1 MKLLRWAVAGAA
13 SASVY
18 VVYRYSIGKKAKGE
32 DVFTSPDDG
41 AAKLDDARA
50 RAKAKAAPAKSKPA
64 PAKPAS
70 AKPAGAKPKAASA
83 KSNDTSKS

>member
-32 DVFTSPDDG
+32 DVFTSPDDTV
-41 AAKLDDARA
+41 AKLDDARK
-50 RAKAKAAPAKSKPA
+50 AKAKAAPAKAA
-64 PAKPAS
+64 PAKPKTPA
-70 AKPAGAKPKAASA
+70 AKPRAKA
-83 KSNDTSKS
+83 KESTKS

>member
-32 DVFTSPDDG
+32 DVFSSPDDG
-41 AAKLDDARA
+41 VAKLDDARA
-50 RAKAKAAPAKSKPA
+50 KAAKTKAPSPKAKGS
-64 PAKPAS
+64 
-70 AKPAGAKPKAASA
+70 
-83 KSNDTSKS
+83 SKS

>member
-32 DVFTSPDDG
+32 NIFASPDDSV
-41 AAKLDDARA
+41 ASIEDARD
-50 RAKAKAAPAKSKPA
+50 KAKAAPAK
-64 PAKPAS
+64 AKG
-70 AKPAGAKPKAASA
+70 KGKV
-83 KSNDTSKS
+83 